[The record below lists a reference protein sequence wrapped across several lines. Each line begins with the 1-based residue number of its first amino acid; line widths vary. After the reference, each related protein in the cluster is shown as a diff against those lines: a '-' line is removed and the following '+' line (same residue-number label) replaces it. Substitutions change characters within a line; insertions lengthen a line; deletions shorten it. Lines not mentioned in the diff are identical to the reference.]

1 MPRHRET
8 TRTAE
13 SIRGVLAR
21 ALSERGLSRRLERGL
36 PRHIWREA
44 VGPGIAE
51 RATPTVLSGGVLHL
65 LVEDHRWRDQ
75 LDAARVMLIERVN
88 ARLGKPLVRELRF
101 GLAHA
106 GAVVAA
112 TGLLAAPR
120 APAGAGNDP
129 AAPAAAEV
137 PGAEALHPELRA
149 AFNAAARAAAAARAR
164 ARSS

>member
-1 MPRHRET
+1 MPAHRET

-13 SIRGVLAR
+13 PIRCVLER

-44 VGPGIAE
+44 VGPGIAD

-75 LDAARVMLIERVN
+75 LDAARVTLIERVN
-88 ARLGKPLVRELRF
+88 ARLGRPLVRELRF

-106 GAVVAA
+106 GTFAVAA
-112 TGLLAAPR
+112 PGRLAAPKE
-120 APAGAGNDP
+120 
-129 AAPAAAEV
+129 AAAAASAEV
-137 PGAEALHPELRA
+137 PGAQALHPELRA
-149 AFNAAARAAAAARAR
+149 AFNAAARAAEAARAR